1 MVSLLTEL
9 DSGERFRSSAN
20 VIAVYNFHKG
30 TLQSACEIAGILG
43 KDTFAD
49 LSPSDIMRRVS
60 TNEVRT
66 LSELFP
72 EVEPGCLLDGSG
84 PQRLQTVW
92 EHGSSKEVSSR
103 SWIY

>member
-1 MVSLLTEL
+1 MFT
-9 DSGERFRSSAN
+9 
-20 VIAVYNFHKG
+20 VYNFHKR
-30 TLQSACEIAGILG
+30 TVHSACEIVGILG
-43 KDTFAD
+43 EDNFAD
-49 LSPSDIMRRVS
+49 LSPSDIMRRVN

-84 PQRLQTVW
+84 PQRLQSVW
-92 EHGSSKEVSSR
+92 ERGGSKDASSR